1 MGISDLIPWRKNR
14 QEKSLQTQD
23 QQDPI
28 SELQDEMN
36 RLFEDFFAAPAGLDR
51 FSERGGL
58 QAAFS
63 PSVDISETDEE
74 VRVEAELPG
83 MDPEDIDVSYTG
95 NTLTISGEKRT
106 EKDQKSERYFRKE
119 RSYGS
124 FRRSIPLPGAIQ
136 EEEIAASFKHGV
148 LQINLPKDKAARKGS
163 SRIEIKQG

>member
-14 QEKSLQTQD
+14 QEKSLQPQD

-28 SELQDEMN
+28 SGLQDEMN
-36 RLFEDFFAAPAGLDR
+36 RLFGDFFAAPTALDR
-51 FSERGGL
+51 FSEKDGL

-63 PSVDISETDEE
+63 PSIDIRETDEE

-106 EKDQKSERYFRKE
+106 EKEQKNERYFRKE
-119 RSYGS
+119 RAYGS
-124 FRRSIPLPGAIQ
+124 FRRSISLPGAIQ
-136 EEEIAASFKHGV
+136 EEEIAASFQHGV
-148 LQINLPKDKAARKGS
+148 LQVNLPKDKTAREGS